1 MFDAKIETLLE
12 VISAGSYTRAAQR
25 LSLTQPAVSHHMRQL
40 EQEFGIHIFYK
51 DKKELRLTPE
61 GEILVKYARRALAV
75 YRNARQAIEDSR
87 ICMSHIGVGI
97 THTVG
102 ESCVPQVLAE
112 YCNQTPG
119 VHINI
124 VTDTIKNLYD
134 MMRSYEL
141 GRSHRGR
148 AVPGIRLHRS
158 AAGYRLPVPCGV
170 AHPPAGTACQRR
182 HRRTAGRAV
191 HHASQGSGHA
201 LDV

>member
-141 GRSHRGR
+141 DVAIVDGQFPAS
-148 AVPGIRLHRS
+148 
-158 AAGYRLPVPCGV
+158 GYTEVL
-170 AHPPAGTACQRR
+170 
-182 HRRTAGRAV
+182 
-191 HHASQGSGHA
+191 
-201 LDV
+201 LDTDYLCLVV

>member
-1 MFDAKIETLLE
+1 M
-12 VISAGSYTRAAQR
+12 
-25 LSLTQPAVSHHMRQL
+25 
-40 EQEFGIHIFYK
+40 
-51 DKKELRLTPE
+51 
-61 GEILVKYARRALAV
+61 
-75 YRNARQAIEDSR
+75 
-87 ICMSHIGVGI
+87 GI

-141 GRSHRGR
+141 DVAIVDGQFPASGYTEVLLDTDYLCR
-148 AVPGIRLHRS
+148 AI
-158 AAGYRLPVPCGV
+158 V
-170 AHPPAGTACQRR
+170 AHPPAGTACQR
-182 HRRTAGRAV
+182 AIGALGRAV

>member
-1 MFDAKIETLLE
+1 
-12 VISAGSYTRAAQR
+12 
-25 LSLTQPAVSHHMRQL
+25 
-40 EQEFGIHIFYK
+40 
-51 DKKELRLTPE
+51 
-61 GEILVKYARRALAV
+61 
-75 YRNARQAIEDSR
+75 
-87 ICMSHIGVGI
+87 MSHIGVGI

-141 GRSHRGR
+141 DVASWTGSSRHPATPKCCWIPITCVLWCRPSTRWHGVPASPSAHCR
-148 AVPGIRLHRS
+148 ASGSSCVPRER
-158 AAGYRLPVPCGV
+158 
-170 AHPPAGTACQRR
+170 
-182 HRRTAGRAV
+182 
-191 HHASQGSGHA
+191 HA